1 MVWLFL
7 KLVISP
13 VWFIIPT
20 DKDTVWSGK
29 DEYPN
34 PDEPEPKRVN
44 FQKFLPQKQ
53 EFYWLGPN
61 HRSVGASEVLQMQ
74 SMQTGIAINDN
85 QVEQLMI
92 SQEDLATITFYAKKY
107 KAQAVYLFGSS
118 LDNLNKAND
127 IDLAVLGIPP
137 NLFFKFYGKLL
148 RHLSKP
154 VDLVDLSQESLF
166 NQLIKGKAV
175 KIYG

>member
-1 MVWLFL
+1 
-7 KLVISP
+7 VIPP

-53 EFYWLGPN
+53 ESYRLGPN

-74 SMQTGIAINDN
+74 SMPTGIAINDN

-92 SQEDLATITFYAKKY
+92 SKEDLATITFYAKNIRRK
-107 KAQAVYLFGSS
+107 QFTCSGRRLTT
-118 LDNLNKAND
+118 
-127 IDLAVLGIPP
+127 
-137 NLFFKFYGKLL
+137 
-148 RHLSKP
+148 
-154 VDLVDLSQESLF
+154 
-166 NQLIKGKAV
+166 
-175 KIYG
+175 